1 MLLDQIDKQILNILL
16 KDGRKSLSSL
26 SKMVKK
32 SNKDTMSH
40 AGIAKR
46 ISKLGELGILNVQ
59 GNLSAK
65 ALKYTVAFIL
75 IEMKNFEEVQKISE
89 AYAECP
95 RVFLLAHLNGQY
107 NLIMGVVGQ
116 NVDVMRRYLNHCG
129 PTNKEGILHSVV
141 LFTSDLLHPKFIPI
155 NLFSGISKEHKCG
168 NICKECT
175 AFLDGQCEG
184 CGNF

>member
-1 MLLDQIDKQILNILL
+1 MLLDQIDKQILNILF

-26 SKMVKK
+26 SKTVTK

-65 ALKYTVAFIL
+65 ALNYTVAFIL
-75 IEMKNFEEVQKISE
+75 MEMKNYEEIQIISE
-89 AYAECP
+89 AYSECP
-95 RVFLLAHLNGQY
+95 KIFLLAQLTGQY
-107 NLIMGVVGQ
+107 NLIMGIIGQ
-116 NVDVMRRYLNHCG
+116 NLDVLRRYLNHCG
-129 PTNKEGILHSVV
+129 PINKKGILHSAV
-141 LFTSDLLHPKFIPI
+141 LFTSDLLYPKFFPF

-168 NICKECT
+168 NICKGCE
-175 AFLDGQCEG
+175 AFLDGQCGG